1 MFMFKI
7 VDKSFKVIIYL
18 SILFSIATLV
28 EFYNFFEST
37 WLSLLDNV
45 LDELSYNIYQSLANW
60 FNIFVWIICGFSFVM
75 LRKLNLDHQVLTK
88 KNRNVLLII
97 GSLISFMALE
107 KIFHFHLMFEFR
119 AINLLGFLSPS
130 MRKDSPY
137 YWLFIIV
144 IPLFLFILWNLVI
157 TIYKIIKNIKPGLL
171 TRKRIILFLL
181 LALTSIPLNVLFDI
195 IQGYYWYKGKRNT
208 IYNGIE
214 GIIENIGLCLFI
226 GCNILIAKYYQ
237 TERASFT
244 KIKTKIN

>member
-1 MFMFKI
+1 MYMFKI
-7 VDKSFKVIIYL
+7 VDKSFKPIIYL

-28 EFYNFFEST
+28 EFYNFFENT
-37 WLSLLDNV
+37 WLSLLDSV

-60 FNIFVWIICGFSFVM
+60 FNIFVWVICGFSFVM
-75 LRKLNLDHQVLTK
+75 LRNVSFDHHFLTK

-157 TIYKIIKNIKPGLL
+157 AIYKLIKNIKPGSA
-171 TRKRIILFLL
+171 TRKKVILFLL
-181 LALTSIPLNVLFDI
+181 LALISIPLNVLFDI
-195 IQGYYWYKGKRNT
+195 IQGYYWYKGQRNT

-214 GIIENIGLCLFI
+214 GIIENCGLCFFI

-237 TERASFT
+237 IDKQSLVEN
-244 KIKTKIN
+244 K